1 MIALYKFNKPLEVQ
15 LSFLLRE
22 YGHEP
27 ALFYSVKSLLDQ
39 MMKPM
44 VVITPIVW
52 AKELESLPIPV
63 LSVSIHLADLE
74 REIVLCSGCRDAI
87 RKAVIVASAE
97 EIKRLKEEFRISGKV
112 GEGIIPYSLDFLTQ
126 DQLVKLD
133 SDSHEMYFMPAWGK
147 MLSWDQKW
155 EKKFHLV
162 SPSLS
167 YLFSVVQQACSL
179 LTFTEKA
186 IRERYQLEAIV
197 HSSHDGVIAVD
208 KQGNI
213 TLVNHHAKKM
223 LGLPEEVL
231 GQKITDFI
239 PHSDMVRVL
248 RTGKKELGDL
258 AVLQDKHIVIN
269 RFPVIING
277 TVVGAVS
284 NFKQITDIQ
293 KMEMKLRKMLHESGL
308 EARYR
313 ISDIVGSSQEIQFA
327 KEQAVLFAET
337 EATVL
342 ITGESGTGK
351 EMFAQGI
358 HLASA
363 RSLGPFVAVNCAAL
377 PESLLESELF
387 GYEEGSFTGAR
398 KGGKAGLFEL
408 AHGGTLFLD
417 EIGEMPL
424 RIQAILLRVLQEK
437 KVRRVG
443 GERVI
448 PVDVRIIAATNR
460 DLKEEIEQQR
470 FRSDLYYRI
479 NVLTLDLPP
488 LRERIG
494 DIPDLVRSIVSQ
506 LNEQREKKID
516 KISTDIFSLLM
527 DYHWPGN
534 IRELRNVIERMVL
547 LEKGSELTMRSAA
560 FFVQKIQK
568 NRLHS
573 IRENELSLKTV
584 EMELIRRALE
594 KYQNNKTKAAQ
605 SLGMDRSTLWRKIKE
620 YNL

>member
-15 LSFLLRE
+15 LSSLLRE
-22 YGHEP
+22 FGQKP
-27 ALFYSVKSLLDQ
+27 AFFYSVKSLLDQ

-44 VVITPIVW
+44 VVITPASW

-63 LSVSIHLADLE
+63 LPVSIHLADLE
-74 REIVLCSGCRDAI
+74 REIGLCSGCRDAI

-97 EIKRLKEEFRISGKV
+97 EISRLEEEYRISRKV
-112 GEGIIPYSLDFLTQ
+112 EEGLPYSLDFLTQ
-126 DQLVKLD
+126 DQLVKLE
-133 SDSHEMYFMPAWGK
+133 SDLHEMYFMPAWGR
-147 MLSWDQKW
+147 MLSWDQRW
-155 EKKFHLV
+155 EKKIRLV

-167 YLFSVVQQACSL
+167 YLFSVVQHACSL
-179 LTFTEKA
+179 ISFTEKA
-186 IRERYQLEAIV
+186 IQERYQLEAIV

-231 GQKITDFI
+231 GRKITDFI

-248 RTGKKELGDL
+248 KTGKKEIGDL
-258 AVLQDKHIVIN
+258 AVLQDKQIVIN
-269 RFPVIING
+269 RFPIIING

-460 DLKEEIEQQR
+460 DLEEEIEQQR

-568 NRLHS
+568 NRFHR
-573 IRENELSLKTV
+573 IRENELSMKEV
-584 EMELIRRALE
+584 EREMIRRALE